1 MSRFVRSIQSYQQN
15 FPIPVP
21 SDIFLLG
28 KKRITPIISC
38 PIYTSPNEPKQEPAL
53 EPEPSIL
60 YHKNPKYGASKYT
73 SSLQVGKMHKI
84 LANQ

>member
-1 MSRFVRSIQSYQQN
+1 MSRFVRSIQSYQTD
-15 FPIPVP
+15 FPIPIP

-38 PIYTSPNEPKQEPAL
+38 PIYALPKTTLIQEEPTPA
-53 EPEPSIL
+53 IL

>member
-1 MSRFVRSIQSYQQN
+1 MSRIVRSIKSYQKN
-15 FPIPVP
+15 FPNESIPLH

-38 PIYTSPNEPKQEPAL
+38 PIYSSPKIAYN